1 MNPLQRGHEFIGQ
14 FATDAPAFQ
23 FHVPWACLISQQGLI
38 DSQLPEFVRH
48 DRDSHT
54 LRLCL
59 FKQVAHERGFPAP
72 RNPDTTSAG
81 TVFPAT
87 GTSPAGV
94 LCSSDEGGLSW
105 GVINF

>member
-59 FKQVAHERGFPAP
+59 FKQVAHERGFPCTQKSGHDQRRHVVSGDRHVAC
-72 RNPDTTSAG
+72 RG
-81 TVFPAT
+81 L
-87 GTSPAGV
+87 V
-94 LCSSDEGGLSW
+94 LKR
-105 GVINF
+105 